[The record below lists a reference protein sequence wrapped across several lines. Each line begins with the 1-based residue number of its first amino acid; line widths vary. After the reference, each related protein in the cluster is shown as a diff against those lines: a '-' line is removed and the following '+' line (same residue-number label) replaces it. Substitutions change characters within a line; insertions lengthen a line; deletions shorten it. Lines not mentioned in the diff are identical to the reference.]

1 MNDSS
6 EEEQT
11 SPEESESSD
20 REERDGQPRESHD
33 PYEALRLRDYRL
45 YVFGWMMAAIG
56 AQIKG
61 VGVGWEI
68 YERTGDVLSLGI
80 AGGVQAIPLM
90 LLALPAGH
98 LADMFS
104 RKKIIILS
112 LVLQVMCSAGLVAF
126 SYFEGPIPLMYGLLF
141 LGSMVMTLGRPARSA
156 LVPLLV
162 PAETFSNAAMWN
174 SSTFQLA
181 SMVGPALGGLVVAFS
196 IPLAYLLDIVGAFI
210 FFVCLICLKVP
221 RPDGPRERMNLESLL
236 AGVRYVRRVDV
247 ILAAITLDL
256 FAVLFGG
263 ATYLLPVF
271 AKDIL
276 YVGAAG
282 FGWLRAAPGIGAFAM
297 ALILAHLPPMR
308 KAGKTL
314 LLSVAGFGVAT
325 IVFGLS
331 KSFWLSM
338 AMLFVTGALD
348 NVSVVVRHTLVQ
360 MLTPDHMRG
369 RVSGVNSI
377 FIGASNELGG
387 LESGVTAALVGPV
400 LSVVLG
406 GLGTLAVVFGAAKW
420 WPSLR
425 EFGSLLDARPMEE

>member
-1 MNDSS
+1 
-6 EEEQT
+6 
-11 SPEESESSD
+11 
-20 REERDGQPRESHD
+20 
-33 PYEALRLRDYRL
+33 
-45 YVFGWMMAAIG
+45 V
-56 AQIKG
+56 
-61 VGVGWEI
+61 
-68 YERTGDVLSLGI
+68 
-80 AGGVQAIPLM
+80 
-90 LLALPAGH
+90 
-98 LADMFS
+98 
-104 RKKIIILS
+104 
-112 LVLQVMCSAGLVAF
+112 
-126 SYFEGPIPLMYGLLF
+126 
-141 LGSMVMTLGRPARSA
+141 
-156 LVPLLV
+156 
-162 PAETFSNAAMWN
+162 
-174 SSTFQLA
+174 
-181 SMVGPALGGLVVAFS
+181 
-196 IPLAYLLDIVGAFI
+196 
-210 FFVCLICLKVP
+210 
-221 RPDGPRERMNLESLL
+221 L

-276 YVGAAG
+276 YVGATG

-297 ALILAHLPPMR
+297 ALILAHLPPMK